1 MNKLEICYTDFW
13 RFYGLYAHFKIDGQE
28 QQMKITSSF
37 NEAKELL
44 SNIGGQTELPERYDI
59 DILQRLVG
67 ELKIEADFN
76 DAMDVS

>member
-1 MNKLEICYTDFW
+1 
-13 RFYGLYAHFKIDGQE
+13 
-28 QQMKITSSF
+28 MKITSSF
-37 NEAKELL
+37 DEAKELL

>member
-1 MNKLEICYTDFW
+1 MNKLDICYTDFW
-13 RFYGLYAHFKIDGQE
+13 RFYWIYAHFKIDGQE

-37 NEAKELL
+37 DEAKELL

>member
-1 MNKLEICYTDFW
+1 MDKKQADLDISHKNQVEQLE
-13 RFYGLYAHFKIDGQE
+13 KISNLSAD
-28 QQMKITSSF
+28 
-37 NEAKELL
+37 EAKELL